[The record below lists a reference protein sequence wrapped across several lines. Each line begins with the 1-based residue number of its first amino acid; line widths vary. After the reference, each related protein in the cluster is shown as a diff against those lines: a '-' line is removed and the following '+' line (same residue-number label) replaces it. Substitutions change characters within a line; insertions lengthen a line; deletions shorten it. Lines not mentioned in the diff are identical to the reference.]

1 MKTPLDLPD
10 ELIRAAKMRALM
22 EGRTLKDLVAEFLR
36 QGLEVS
42 PPAQTM
48 PSSPSRLLQI
58 DNSGLPVIQ
67 CHPNAPATR
76 MPVSEL
82 LKVEQAA
89 QTTEDFYHAGLT
101 L

>member
-1 MKTPLDLPD
+1 
-10 ELIRAAKMRALM
+10 M

-42 PPAQTM
+42 LPEQTM

-76 MPVSEL
+76 MSVSEL
-82 LKVEQAA
+82 LKVEQAT
-89 QTTEDFYHAGLT
+89 QTTEDFYHTGLT